1 MRAAVGR
8 FKSLAQHI
16 ERYATAIM
24 LKSESADFHRHLGR
38 LHRERGRLPQALAH
52 YQKAVCL
59 DPASTDT
66 CIALSQILRQIFRRS
81 YDPKLEQA
89 LEACFAS
96 PAVEYQ
102 MLAEAAGRQVRLK
115 HGLTRQTPKA
125 WEEVLGKDGAGLDDE
140 AILSVLGDPF
150 LAALLVKTTN
160 VDPELELF
168 LTGVRRAL
176 LFARREADDLPES
189 MVRFMALIARQTYTN
204 GYAFWQGEDE
214 RREIERLQSYIE
226 AALEAEAPS
235 WDGLLV
241 RLCRL
246 AMYAPLSRLAAGE
259 RLLERPLDAWPD
271 FLQPVLEDAL
281 VFPIEEAAIRAD
293 IVSIGEIMDSTSREV
308 RAQYEES
315 PYPCW
320 KWVKRGQ
327 PIDIWTELREQFSG
341 TIRHP
346 FPDGP
351 VEMLVAGCGTG
362 RQPITCAIS
371 DPNLK
376 VLAMDL
382 SKSSLAYAIRMARRL
397 DVNHVEFLHGDILDL
412 PSLGRGFPV
421 IECIGVLHHMEDPLA
436 GWRILT
442 DLLHPGGMMKIGL
455 YSETARRSL
464 VPVRDK
470 ITDLGLQPR
479 PDDMRE
485 LRRLMLLG
493 DGGEDLTR
501 PLDFRDFYHLNEP
514 RDLVFHV
521 MEHRFTIPQLAD
533 NLETLGLEFV
543 GFDFKKD
550 VISRRYAGHN
560 PQDPDM
566 TDLSSWAAFEERN
579 PDTFIGMYQ
588 FWCQKPAVR

>member
-1 MRAAVGR
+1 MTAAVGR

-16 ERYATAIM
+16 ARYAAAIT
-24 LKSESADFHRHLGR
+24 LKSESADFHRRLGKLR
-38 LHRERGRLPQALAH
+38 KERGRLPQALAH

-66 CIALSQILRQIFRRS
+66 CIAFSQILGQIMPRS
-81 YDPKLEQA
+81 YDPRLEQA

-102 MLAEAAGRQVRLK
+102 MLAQAAGRQARLK

-125 WEEVLGKDGAGLDDE
+125 WEAFLGKDSPEPDDE
-140 AILSVLGDPF
+140 AILNVLDDRL

-168 LTGVRRAL
+168 LTGARRAL

-214 RREIERLQSYIE
+214 RREIEHLQGDIE
-226 AALEAEAPS
+226 TALEAEAPS

-241 RLCRL
+241 RLCRF

-259 RLLERPLDAWPD
+259 RLLERRHDAWPD

-281 VFPIEEAAIRAD
+281 VFPIEEAAIRAH
-293 IVSIGEIMDSTSREV
+293 IVSIGKIVDSTSREV

-320 KWVKRGQ
+320 KSIRRGQ

-362 RQPITCAIS
+362 RHPITRAIS

-382 SKSSLAYAIRMARRL
+382 SKTSLAYAIRMARRL
-397 DVNHVEFLHGDILDL
+397 DVNNVEFLHGDILDL
-412 PSLGRGFPV
+412 PSLGRRFPV

-455 YSETARRSL
+455 YSETARRRL

-485 LRRLMLLG
+485 LRRIMLLG
-493 DGGEDLTR
+493 DAGEDL
-501 PLDFRDFYHLNEP
+501 PGPQKFSDFYHLNEL

-521 MEHRFTIPQLAD
+521 MEHRFTIPRLAD
-533 NLETLGLEFV
+533 NLKTLGLEFV
-543 GFDFKKD
+543 GFEFKRE
-550 VISRRYAGHN
+550 VIPRRYADHH
-560 PQDPDM
+560 PQDPTM

-579 PDTFIGMYQ
+579 PDTFTGMYR
-588 FWCQKPAVR
+588 FWCQKPAAS